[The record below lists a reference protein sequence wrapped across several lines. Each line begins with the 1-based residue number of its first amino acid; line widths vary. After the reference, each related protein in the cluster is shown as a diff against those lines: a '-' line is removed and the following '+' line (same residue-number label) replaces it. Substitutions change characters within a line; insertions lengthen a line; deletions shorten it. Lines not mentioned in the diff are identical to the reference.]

1 MQLLSVKGREN
12 EIELCFQEGISFAG
26 AQEEIE
32 KLFGGDGFFTG
43 TGIKISYSG
52 AQFKY
57 NEEMELSKKIR
68 ELLGEEACLVK
79 KHRLSTAQ
87 LEYSLS
93 EGERL
98 CLVINKSLRSGETAA
113 SRGDIVI
120 YGDVNPGAT
129 VTARG
134 NITVLGALRGNA
146 CITECGRV
154 FALSMQPS
162 QIRIG
167 KVYSYNKKAEN
178 VKCAYAVAENDE
190 IILQCL

>member
-1 MQLLSVKGREN
+1 MLNVKGRGN
-12 EIELCFQEGISFAG
+12 EIELCFEEGVTFERAT
-26 AQEEIE
+26 EEVT
-32 KLFGGDGFFTG
+32 KLFSSDGFFNG
-43 TGIKISYSG
+43 SDIRISYSG
-52 AQFKY
+52 TDFKY
-57 NEEMELSKKIR
+57 NEEMELSKKIQV
-68 ELLGEEACLVK
+68 LLGKGACLVK
-79 KHRLSTAQ
+79 KHRLTTSQ

-93 EGERL
+93 DEERL
-98 CLVINKSLRSGETAA
+98 CLVINKSLRSGETAT
-113 SRGDIVI
+113 SRGDIII

-146 CITECGRV
+146 TVTESGRV
-154 FALSMQPS
+154 FALNMQPS